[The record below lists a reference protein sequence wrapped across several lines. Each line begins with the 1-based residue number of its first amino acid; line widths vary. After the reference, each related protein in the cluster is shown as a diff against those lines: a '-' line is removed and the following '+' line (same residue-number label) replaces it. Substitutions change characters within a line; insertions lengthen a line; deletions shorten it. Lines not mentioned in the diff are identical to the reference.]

1 MKPFN
6 LKTYLENPSRK
17 VITRDG
23 YPVRIIC
30 TDANVLYKDITKGS
44 NAYNSY
50 PIIALIKKHLK
61 DCNKDRDVVISLTE
75 DGLAAAN
82 KISGDDLF
90 FETVKVSGWI
100 NIYTSKFMT
109 GQTITGS
116 ICKTKDEALSI
127 AAGKD
132 NYLDTIYIEW
142 EE

>member
-23 YPVRIIC
+23 RPVRIIS
-30 TDANVLYKDITKGS
+30 TNANLFSPGPDATK
-44 NAYNSY
+44 Y
-50 PIIALIKKHLK
+50 PVVALIKVSSANRGKRPNEEILN
-61 DCNKDRDVVISLTE
+61 CYNANGNIIAGRNDRS
-75 DGLAAAN
+75 
-82 KISGDDLF
+82 DLF

-100 NIYTSKFMT
+100 NIYTSKISGEAT
-109 GQTITGS
+109 TGS
-116 ICKTKDEALSI
+116 ICKTKEEALSLI
-127 AAGKD
+127 DGRD

>member
-6 LKTYLENPSRK
+6 LKTYLENPLRK

-23 YPVRIIC
+23 RPVRIIS
-30 TDANVLYKDITKGS
+30 TNANLFSPGPDATK
-44 NAYNSY
+44 Y
-50 PIIALIKKHLK
+50 PVVALIKVSSANRGKRPNEEILNCYNA
-61 DCNKDRDVVISLTE
+61 DGNIIPGRNDRS
-75 DGLAAAN
+75 
-82 KISGDDLF
+82 DLF

>member
-23 YPVRIIC
+23 RPVRIVS
-30 TDANVLYKDITKGS
+30 TNANLFSPGPDANK
-44 NAYNSY
+44 Y
-50 PIIALIKKHLK
+50 PVVALIKVSSANRGKRPNEEILNCYNT
-61 DCNKDRDVVISLTE
+61 DGNIIPGRNDRS
-75 DGLAAAN
+75 
-82 KISGDDLF
+82 DLF

-100 NIYTSKFMT
+100 NIYTSKVSGET
-109 GQTITGS
+109 TTGS
-116 ICKTKDEALSI
+116 ICKTKEEALSLI
-127 AAGKD
+127 DGRD

>member
-23 YPVRIIC
+23 RPVRIIS
-30 TDANVLYKDITKGS
+30 TNANLFSPGPDASK
-44 NAYNSY
+44 Y
-50 PIIALIKKHLK
+50 PVVALIKVSSANRGKRPNEEILNCYNA
-61 DCNKDRDVVISLTE
+61 DGNIIPGRNDRS
-75 DGLAAAN
+75 
-82 KISGDDLF
+82 DLF